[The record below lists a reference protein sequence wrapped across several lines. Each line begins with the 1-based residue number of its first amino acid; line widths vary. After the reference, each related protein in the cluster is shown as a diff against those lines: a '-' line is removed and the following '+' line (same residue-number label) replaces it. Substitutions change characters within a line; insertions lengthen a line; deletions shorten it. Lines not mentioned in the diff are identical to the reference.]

1 MANGQPFV
9 VRMVLPKDADQVAT
23 FAKAVAVGGVLPA
36 IGAKATVRGRSEP
49 SCCRADGAPRRN
61 AGAIGGVWL

>member
-23 FAKAVAVGGVLPA
+23 FAKAVAGGASCL
-36 IGAKATVRGRSEP
+36 RSERKQR
-49 SCCRADGAPRRN
+49 SGAATNLRVAVQMGRLVEMQ
-61 AGAIGGVWL
+61 GQ